1 MILINSL
8 NKHGKSMTERQ
19 LRLKNFQKK
28 TSNILK
34 IVYVQGDYFLF
45 STDIWGD
52 TSGEA
57 KSHSL
62 FFPLNA

>member
-1 MILINSL
+1 
-8 NKHGKSMTERQ
+8 MTERQ
-19 LRLKNFQKK
+19 LRLKKFQKK

-52 TSGEA
+52 TSGEV